1 VNERTSHPAAEPS
14 FIPGLGRAVLTPLY
28 DVVHRLSG
36 LGGMHAEMIGL
47 AEMRTGH
54 RALDVGCGTGNLLL
68 ALGRGLPGV
77 ELAGLDPDARALA
90 RAQRK
95 ARRAGVAVAWQRG
108 YAQDLPYPDGSF
120 DRVFSSMMLHHLDP
134 QAKDALLADVRRV
147 LRPDGLLVLADVDGH
162 GAIHGHGPASRRM
175 ARSELV
181 RDNEGMA
188 QRVAAAG
195 LTVEPVTTFRLRIG
209 AITIVRGRR

>member
-1 VNERTSHPAAEPS
+1 M
-14 FIPGLGRAVLTPLY
+14 PGLGRAALTPLY

-36 LGGMHAEMIGL
+36 LGGLHAEMIRL
-47 AEMRTGH
+47 AELQPGQC
-54 RALDVGCGTGNLLL
+54 ALDVGCGTGNLLL
-68 ALGRGLPGV
+68 ALGARVPGV

-108 YAQDLPYPDGSF
+108 FAQDLPYPDSEY

-134 QAKDALLADVRRV
+134 EAKEALLADVRRV
-147 LRPDGLLVLADVDGH
+147 LRPDGMFVLADVDRDA
-162 GAIHGHGPASRRM
+162 AIHGHGPLSRRM
-175 ARSELV
+175 ARSTLV
-181 RDNEGMA
+181 RDNAGMA

-195 LTVEPVTTFRLRIG
+195 LAVEPASTYRLRVG
-209 AITIVRGRR
+209 AITIVRARR